1 MIAYFSCTGNSRRVA
16 QLLAERLVDNVVDL
30 RPLLRAA
37 EPSVSIDGGKLVFVF
52 PIHSWGLPKGFAD
65 FLTRLR
71 VNGCPQYCCMVATCG
86 DDCGLAA
93 RQWREGMEAKGM
105 TADASYSMEKHT
117 TYVLLAVF

>member
-30 RPLLRAA
+30 RPLLRAT

-65 FLTRLR
+65 FLSRLR
-71 VNGCPQYCCMVATCG
+71 VNGCPQYCCMVAT
-86 DDCGLAA
+86 
-93 RQWREGMEAKGM
+93 
-105 TADASYSMEKHT
+105 
-117 TYVLLAVF
+117 